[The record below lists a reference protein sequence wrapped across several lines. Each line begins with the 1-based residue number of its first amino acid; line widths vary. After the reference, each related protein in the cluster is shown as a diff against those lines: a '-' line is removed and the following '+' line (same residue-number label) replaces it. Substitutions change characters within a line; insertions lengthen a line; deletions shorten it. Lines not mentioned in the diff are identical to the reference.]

1 MKVEWKKLVG
11 KRVLVSYR
19 ILWRYP
25 KIFEVKVLEV
35 SPSGKFVKLE
45 HCDDGMTEWRSVG
58 TICLVEI
65 LD

>member
-1 MKVEWKKLVG
+1 MKVVWKKLVG

-19 ILWRYP
+19 LLWKYP
-25 KIFEVKVLEV
+25 KVFEVKVLEV
-35 SPSGKFVKLE
+35 SSSGKFVKLE

-58 TICLVEI
+58 TIRLVDI